1 MATLI
6 ARVKKVLE
14 NEFASREI
22 ALERTKSGKVTGWI
36 TSDSFD
42 GQSEFERM
50 QRIFKLLDERLSA
63 KDREH
68 VSVIW
73 PITRLERKVLLEDKE

>member
-6 ARVKKVLE
+6 MRVKKVLE

-22 ALERTKSGKVTGWI
+22 ALERTHSGKVTGWV

-50 QRIFKLLDERLSA
+50 QRLFKLLDDHLSA
-63 KDREH
+63 KDRER

-73 PITRLERKVLLEDKE
+73 PITRLERKVLLEDEV